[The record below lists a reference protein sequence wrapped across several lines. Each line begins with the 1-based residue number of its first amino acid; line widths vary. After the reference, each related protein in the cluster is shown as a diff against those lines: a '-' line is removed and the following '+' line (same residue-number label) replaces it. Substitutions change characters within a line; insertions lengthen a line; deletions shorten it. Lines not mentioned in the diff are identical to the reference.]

1 MAITVNEQGQVLQNG
16 QWVTTDQ
23 SDEFKA
29 AIAKAKQEGAVV
41 NANTT
46 FAIVEKGDWLLKIAD
61 QYGANGRQLAYTD
74 NKQYADNPNLIHEG
88 EAVVVNG
95 GDPKAGDEPG
105 NPLAGTPS
113 GASTPAAETATD
125 TTPPNPKGY
134 QTVLSMLSSTQWDSG
149 WRQAALQ
156 NYLGPLTPEQRQAAV
171 KQLDADLDANRI
183 LGPVFDRGAIDR
195 DIQTV
200 VQELSG
206 TA

>member
-1 MAITVNEQGQVLQNG
+1 MAITVNAQGQVLQNG

-41 NANTT
+41 NANST

-61 QYGANGRQLAYTD
+61 QYGVNGRQLAYTD
-74 NKQYADNPNLIHEG
+74 NKQFADNPNLIYEG

-113 GASTPAAETATD
+113 GPSSTAL
-125 TTPPNPKGY
+125 PNPQGY
-134 QTVLSMLSSTQWDSG
+134 QQMMTVLSNKDSTSAQ
-149 WRQAALQ
+149 RQAAVEA
-156 NYLGPLTPEQRQAAV
+156 YLAPLTPEQRQAAV
-171 KQLDADLDANRI
+171 KQLDADLDADRI
-183 LGPVFDRGAIDR
+183 LGPVFDRTAIDR
-195 DIQTV
+195 DIAAV
-200 VQELSG
+200 VQKLSG